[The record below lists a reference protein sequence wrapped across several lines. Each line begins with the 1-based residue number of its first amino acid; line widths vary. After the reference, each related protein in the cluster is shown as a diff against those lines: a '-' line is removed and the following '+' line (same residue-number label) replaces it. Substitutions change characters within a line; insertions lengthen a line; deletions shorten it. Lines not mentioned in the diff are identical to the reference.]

1 MKMKAM
7 VEVEFEADARQANP
21 EHILEVALTRAV
33 GQLPTIIEYG
43 ITGSAART
51 GIKRGMSPSTTKAK
65 VIKKEIVPSGTAIA

>member
-7 VEVEFEADARQANP
+7 IEVEFETDVRQANP
-21 EHILEVALTRAV
+21 EHILEFALTRAV
-33 GQLPTIIEYG
+33 GHLPTIIEYG
-43 ITGSAART
+43 ITGSAVPT